1 MDVDRYS
8 ESHAI
13 SPSKFVRDHKQAE
26 EAGSGQEAMQSLDG
40 VLQCIHNHAR
50 SSSCSDVYCNCKYL
64 PTSEPVI
71 IGWDKGEVGRCCR
84 EANKCVKCWDSL
96 WAYIRQRI
104 IHTCRTADK
113 QEKREGRQA

>member
-13 SPSKFVRDHKQAE
+13 SPPPPSKFVRDHKQPE

-50 SSSCSDVYCNCKYL
+50 SFSCMMFV
-64 PTSEPVI
+64 V
-71 IGWDKGEVGRCCR
+71 
-84 EANKCVKCWDSL
+84 
-96 WAYIRQRI
+96 
-104 IHTCRTADK
+104 TASTY
-113 QEKREGRQA
+113 QLQSR